1 MLTKNDVFAMIATVK
16 VHYSFNY
23 KSFTSDDYVTLANSW
38 YEDLKDY
45 PRELVFESF
54 NRSKRVQKIAIT
66 TADIIEQIDK
76 MQEAFQ
82 PSAQEKWQE
91 LKKTLNDVYR
101 LTQCFDYT
109 MVQENGLTQG
119 QNARNKVCGIFDSL
133 PPEVQ
138 RYCGN
143 ASGLKDMSMLG
154 EEQLEFE
161 KARFVKG
168 IGEYKK
174 QTDLRLNNPQLQS
187 LIESTVKTLDRGK
200 Q

>member
-23 KSFTSDDYVTLANSW
+23 KNFTADDYATLTNSW
-38 YEDLKDY
+38 YEDLKGY
-45 PRELVFESF
+45 PKELVFEGF
-54 NRSKRVQKIAIT
+54 NRAKKVNKIAVT

-91 LKKTLNDVYR
+91 FRKKIDEVFS
-101 LTQCFDYT
+101 LTQCFYYT
-109 MVQENGLTQG
+109 AIKENGLTQG
-119 QNARNKVCGIFDSL
+119 QNAINKVYEIFNSL

-143 ASGLKDMSMLG
+143 ASGLIEIAKLE

-161 KARFVKG
+161 KARFVKV